1 VNTLNLLGFAAGAC
15 TTAAF
20 IPQVWQVWS
29 TRSAKD
35 ISLGMYL
42 VFVTGVMLWL
52 VYGLFTKEL
61 PLIIANAITL
71 ALAGAVLA
79 MKLYFERK

>member
-1 VNTLNLLGFAAGAC
+1 MNTLNLLGFAAGAC
-15 TTAAF
+15 TTVAF

-42 VFVTGVMLWL
+42 VFVTGVLLWL
-52 VYGLFTKEL
+52 VFGVLTHSL
-61 PLIIANAITL
+61 PLIIPNAITL
-71 ALAGAVLA
+71 ALAGTVLA